1 MRYAVLATL
10 ALLAVPAIALGQ
22 EEGGAEAAIQEGAVA
37 WQTAWNAG
45 DAAAIAAMYAAD
57 AVVMAPGA
65 PSMMGQEAI
74 QAGLQVSLDMAEGSQ
89 MTITPEEI
97 MSHGDIAVEV
107 GKWVEA
113 GADGSHKDHGKYIA
127 VWQNVDGQWM
137 IVRDIWNS
145 SM

>member
-22 EEGGAEAAIQEGAVA
+22 EDGGAEAAIQEGAVA

-45 DAAAIAAMYAAD
+45 DAAALAAMYAAD

-65 PSMMGQEAI
+65 PGMMGQEAI
-74 QAGLQVSLDMAEGSQ
+74 QAGFQVALDMAEGSQ

-97 MSHGDIAVEV
+97 MSHGDMAVEV

-127 VWQNVDGQWM
+127 VWKNVDGQWM